1 MSSPRSKPK
10 QTNAHAHAPLNRQQ
24 LASVADLFAT
34 LSEPSRLRI
43 LQVLQNGPASV
54 TEVIQQTGFKQ
65 ANASKQLGILHT
77 AGVIDRRQ
85 DGNCAIYSI
94 AMPLVFEICELVCDR
109 IARKTAAYAAELSR
123 TKAVTAD

>member
-1 MSSPRSKPK
+1 MSSARSKPK
-10 QTNAHAHAPLNRQQ
+10 KKITPAHAPLNRQQ
-24 LASVADLFAT
+24 LASVADLFST

-43 LQVLQNGPASV
+43 LQVLQNGPANV

-94 AMPLVFEICELVCDR
+94 AMPLVFEICELVCNG
-109 IARKTAAYAAELSR
+109 IARQTAAYAVELSR
-123 TKAVTAD
+123 TKVITTD